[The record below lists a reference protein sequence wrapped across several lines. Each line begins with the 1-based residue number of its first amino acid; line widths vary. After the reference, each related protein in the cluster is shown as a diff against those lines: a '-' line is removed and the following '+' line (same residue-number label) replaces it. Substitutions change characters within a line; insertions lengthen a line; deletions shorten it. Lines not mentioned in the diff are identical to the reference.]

1 MVGVDGGVG
10 PKKLG
15 GEGVQKKL
23 VKKRLQKNG
32 GVFQSVPNLN
42 VF

>member
-15 GEGVQKKL
+15 GEGVQKK
-23 VKKRLQKNG
+23 VGQKKATKKWG
-32 GVFQSVPNLN
+32 GSSKVYPT
-42 VF
+42 